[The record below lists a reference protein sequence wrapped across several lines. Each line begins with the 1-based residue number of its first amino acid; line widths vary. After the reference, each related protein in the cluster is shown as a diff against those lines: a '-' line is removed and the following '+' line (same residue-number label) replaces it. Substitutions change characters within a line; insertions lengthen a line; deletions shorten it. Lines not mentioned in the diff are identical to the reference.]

1 MLKKMNNEEIWKDV
15 LGFEGRYQVS
25 NLGNVR
31 SLLNKKGP
39 FYLLKFSQKCKDSY
53 YFIRMS
59 DSNKKAHTKRINR
72 LVAEAFI
79 PNPDN
84 LPQVNHKNE
93 IKTDNRVEN
102 LEWCTAKYNS
112 NYGTRVERMYKKV
125 RRTLTKM
132 RSRPVRCIETGQVFA
147 SMRGAA
153 RYINDWEGT
162 ISNICNHRHGFHTA
176 GGYHWEYADDM
187 EEKDVIKDY

>member
-1 MLKKMNNEEIWKDV
+1 MNNEEIWKDV

-39 FYLLKFSQKCKDSY
+39 LYLIHKSKTTNGYIAVRLYKDGKLY
-53 YFIRMS
+53 
-59 DSNKKAHTKRINR
+59 TKT
-72 LVAEAFI
+72 VAKLMATVFI

-84 LPQVNHKNE
+84 LPQVNHINE
-93 IKTDNRVEN
+93 IKTDNRIEN
-102 LEWCTAKYNS
+102 LEWCTAKYNT
-112 NYGTRVERMYKKV
+112 NYGDRNNKISKKV
-125 RRTLTKM
+125 RKTLTNM

-153 RYINDWEGT
+153 RYIGDWEGT